1 MPPGKRSRTLPEYIT
16 LALLMAGLAL
26 LFQQQGWLWR
36 WDQNIYDSQLRF
48 WSRPA
53 ADNIII
59 IAIDEDSLAQF
70 GRWPWSRQVHAHLLK
85 KISEEQPRAIAY
97 DIIFAEADLE
107 NPESDMQFASEIRNS
122 GRVAL
127 PVYMEQPRLNA
138 PPLEIPPLPLLGEQ
152 AAAIGHVHIEL
163 DPDGIARRLFLRE
176 GLGDPHWPHLSVALM
191 QIAGQPP
198 VFADPQNNGAA
209 GEPESMMVWAR
220 AQPMLIPF
228 AGPPGHFRQISFA
241 QVMQGIYTPGTFSDK
256 YVLIG
261 ATATGLGDAL
271 PTPVS
276 GFSRSMSGVEINANV
291 LDALLNDIY
300 ITPLAKGWQL
310 ALTGL
315 LAMLPAVLFSYM
327 AARANLLV
335 TVSLVIA
342 TLAVTGVLL
351 STMQLWFPPTA
362 ALLAIA
368 LSYPLWSWRRLEQA
382 MRYLTQELDRLK
394 EQQAAM
400 ATGQTASLEHSLDFL
415 QQILPLQGWSLVSE
429 DGHIESRSGEIPQAT
444 TTTIPAGDW
453 TRAGNDLWTTLKHQ
467 GRIKKLGLH
476 WQPSHLPDAQQLAVL
491 QKLQQQFSIPGEA
504 AAGATHELVQAR
516 IQQVQQATAQL
527 RELRRLVDDSLSNM
541 ADGVLVTNA
550 LGEVILSNSRASWY
564 LRGSDNANLAGLS
577 VLTLLGPLQ
586 IQGSDN
592 WEELLRRSLLEHARI
607 QADVRHS
614 KGRQL
619 LVQIAPLSRDTQ
631 QPAGLILN
639 FSDITPLKAS
649 ENKRNE
655 LLNFLSHDLR
665 SPLVSMLALLE
676 LAKKKDTSD
685 ELHEL
690 LTRMENHAGKT
701 LDLAEQFLQLARVE
715 SGAALQLHEID
726 LVAVAMNALEQ
737 VWEHARLKNIQLT
750 NNITLEDAWIAGEGS
765 LLERALVNL
774 LGNAIK
780 FSDPESTVLLDLSRN
795 GKQLRCCVIDEGEG
809 IPASELPRLFDRF
822 QRVHR
827 KNQPQQAGAGLG
839 LAFVHAVA
847 RMHGG
852 RIEVESSE
860 GQGSRFCLVLPLL
873 AEDDQPA
880 SLPAG
885 TGNSSQ

>member
-1 MPPGKRSRTLPEYIT
+1 MLPEHLT
-16 LALLMAGLAL
+16 LALLLAGFAV

-48 WSRPA
+48 WSRPS

-85 KISEEQPRAIAY
+85 KISEDQPRAIAY

-107 NPESDMQFASEIRNS
+107 NPAGDVQFANEIRNS

-127 PVYMEQPRLNA
+127 PIYMEQPRLGA
-138 PPLEIPPLPLLGEQ
+138 PPLEIPPLPLLNEQ
-152 AAAIGHVHIEL
+152 AAALGHVHIEL
-163 DPDGIARRLFLRE
+163 DPDGIARGLFLRE
-176 GLGDPHWPHLSVALM
+176 GLGDPYWPHLAVALL
-191 QIAGQPP
+191 QIAGQPLQFTDHDSGRT
-198 VFADPQNNGAA
+198 VAGAR
-209 GEPESMMVWAR
+209 SMMVWAR
-220 AQPMLIPF
+220 AQPLLIPF
-228 AGPPGHFRQISFA
+228 AGPPGHFKQISFA
-241 QVMQGIYTPGTFSDK
+241 QVMQDNYARGTFRDK

-276 GFSRSMSGVEINANV
+276 GFSHSMSGVEINANV
-291 LDALLNDIY
+291 LDALLNNIH
-300 ITPLAKGWQL
+300 ITPLAKGWKL

-315 LAMLPAVLFSYM
+315 LALLPLLLFPYM
-327 AARANLLV
+327 APRTNLLV
-335 TVSLVIA
+335 TLCLILA

-351 STMQLWFPPTA
+351 SIMHIWFPPTV

-382 MRYLTQELDRLK
+382 MRYLAQELDRLK
-394 EQQAAM
+394 EQQAPM
-400 ATGQTASLEHSLDFL
+400 AIGQTASLEHSLDFL
-415 QQILPLQGWSLVSE
+415 QHILPLQGWSLVGE
-429 DGHIESRSGEIPQAT
+429 DGRIESRQGEPPRAFTAT
-444 TTTIPAGDW
+444 AAPVGQWQNKGDE
-453 TRAGNDLWTTLKHQ
+453 LWTALKHE
-467 GRIKKLGLH
+467 GRIKNLGLH
-476 WQPSHLPDAQQLAVL
+476 WQSTHPPDRQQLAVL
-491 QKLQQQFSIPGEA
+491 EKLQQQFDLPGETVA
-504 AAGATHELVQAR
+504 RGTHEVVQVR

-541 ADGVLVTNA
+541 ADGVLVTSA
-550 LGEVILSNSRASWY
+550 LGQIMLSNKRASWY
-564 LRGSDNANLAGLS
+564 LRGHDDAALAGLS
-577 VLTLLGPLQ
+577 VITLLEALQ
-586 IQGSDN
+586 IQGSNN
-592 WEELLRRSLLEHARI
+592 WEELLRSSLLEHARI
-607 QADVRHS
+607 QVEVRHNQ
-614 KGRQL
+614 GRQL
-619 LVQIAPLSRDTQ
+619 LVQIAPLSRDTL

-639 FSDITPLKAS
+639 FSDITSLKAS

-676 LAKKKDTSD
+676 LARKKDTSEEVHD
-685 ELHEL
+685 L
-690 LTRMENHAGKT
+690 LSRMESHAGKT

-715 SGAALQLHEID
+715 SGSPLQLHEID
-726 LVAVAMNALEQ
+726 LVAVVMNAMEQ
-737 VWEHARLKNIQLT
+737 VWEHARLKRIQLL
-750 NNITLEDAWIAGEGS
+750 NKITLENAWIAGEGS
-765 LLERALVNL
+765 MLERALVNL

-780 FSDPESTVLLDLSRN
+780 FSDPGTTVQLELSRH
-795 GKQLRCCVIDEGEG
+795 GKHWHCCVIDEGEG

-847 RMHGG
+847 RIHRG
-852 RIEVESSE
+852 RVEVESSE
-860 GQGSRFCLVLPLL
+860 GQGSRFCMVLPVQVENDQTASQTTAPGH
-873 AEDDQPA
+873 AEQ
-880 SLPAG
+880 
-885 TGNSSQ
+885 